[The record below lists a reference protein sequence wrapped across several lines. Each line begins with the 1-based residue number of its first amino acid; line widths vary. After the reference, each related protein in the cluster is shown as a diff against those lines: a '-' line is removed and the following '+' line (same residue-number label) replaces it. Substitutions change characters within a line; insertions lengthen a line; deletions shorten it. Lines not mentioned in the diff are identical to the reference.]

1 MRVSSFEI
9 AYGSSFELETQ
20 VLAAQMRQYSSTE
33 LIERLLDE
41 IDQEQK
47 MLTKYLIQLD
57 K

>member
-1 MRVSSFEI
+1 
-9 AYGSSFELETQ
+9 
-20 VLAAQMRQYSSTE
+20 MRQYSSTE